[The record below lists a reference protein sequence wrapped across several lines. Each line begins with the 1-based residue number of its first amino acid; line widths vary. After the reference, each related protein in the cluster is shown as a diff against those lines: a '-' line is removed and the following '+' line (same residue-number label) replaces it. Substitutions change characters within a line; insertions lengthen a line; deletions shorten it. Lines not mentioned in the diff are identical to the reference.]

1 MKYKW
6 LVVMLMLPGLVSAG
20 QSCVMDEVISVDT
33 SGNTTNACWVTG
45 YMTVGGE
52 VRAIKDLNICMSPNE
67 SSNSRN
73 LSVALM
79 AFTAKKKLAFWF
91 SDYSSC
97 EQVKPRWEN
106 GVGRISIRN

>member
-1 MKYKW
+1 MKYQW

-20 QSCVMDEVISVDT
+20 QWCVMDEVISVDT
-33 SGNTTNACWVTG
+33 SGNATNACWVSG
-45 YMTVGGE
+45 YITIGGE
-52 VRAIKDLNICMSPNE
+52 VRAVKDLNICLNSNE
-67 SSNSRN
+67 STNSRN
-73 LSVALM
+73 LSVALT
-79 AFTAKKKLAFWF
+79 AFTANKKLAFWF